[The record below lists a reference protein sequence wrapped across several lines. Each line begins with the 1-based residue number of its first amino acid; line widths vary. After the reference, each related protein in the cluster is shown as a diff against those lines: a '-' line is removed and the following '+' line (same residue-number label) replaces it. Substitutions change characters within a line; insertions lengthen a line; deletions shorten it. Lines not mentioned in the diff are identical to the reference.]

1 VKAGLHR
8 RRFLPCAVHLILYNA
23 RAMPKL
29 NELKNIYNWLKS
41 LQKNLFEKYNP
52 GMAYQIENL
61 FNETI
66 KRNVQRLTKR

>member
-1 VKAGLHR
+1 
-8 RRFLPCAVHLILYNA
+8 
-23 RAMPKL
+23 MPKL

-41 LQKNLFEKYNP
+41 LQKNLFEKFNP